1 MFEKDWAQFE
11 PKDSY
16 SAQAVSGS
24 GSSKPNP
31 LVQLDPGLFIWTIIT
46 FLLVLFLLSK
56 FAWKPLLKVL
66 QEREDEIKSSLKD
79 AEIAKT
85 ELEKVNLESEKIL
98 NDARAEARK
107 IQAESK
113 SVSEK
118 QRDEIIHKAK
128 EEAKKDIYKEIK
140 IKQTDLKFKIQEL
153 EHKNSL
159 LTENIDLD
167 FIEILIR
174 DKFLFGK
181 EGETTY
187 IIKQDGQN

>member
-1 MFEKDWAQFE
+1 MFDKIKSNYFILI
-11 PKDSY
+11 
-16 SAQAVSGS
+16 VTF
-24 GSSKPNP
+24 
-31 LVQLDPGLFIWTIIT
+31 LFIY
-46 FLLVLFLLSK
+46 FFFNLLGGDRGLISY
-56 FAWKPLLKVL
+56 LK
-66 QEREDEIKSSLKD
+66 
-79 AEIAKT
+79 
-85 ELEKVNLESEKIL
+85 
-98 NDARAEARK
+98 
-107 IQAESK
+107 
-113 SVSEK
+113 
-118 QRDEIIHKAK
+118 
-128 EEAKKDIYKEIK
+128 KKDIYKEIK